1 MNKRVRFE
9 LSVLLKSAPYST
21 VILILDRELG
31 MVRVVFF
38 ATGVNNLPDLNY

>member
-31 MVRVVFF
+31 MVRVVFLLQVL
-38 ATGVNNLPDLNY
+38 TTYLT

>member
-21 VILILDRELG
+21 VILISDRELG

-38 ATGVNNLPDLNY
+38 LLQVLTTYLT

>member
-21 VILILDRELG
+21 VILISDRELG
-31 MVRVVFF
+31 MVRVVFLLQVL
-38 ATGVNNLPDLNY
+38 TTYLT